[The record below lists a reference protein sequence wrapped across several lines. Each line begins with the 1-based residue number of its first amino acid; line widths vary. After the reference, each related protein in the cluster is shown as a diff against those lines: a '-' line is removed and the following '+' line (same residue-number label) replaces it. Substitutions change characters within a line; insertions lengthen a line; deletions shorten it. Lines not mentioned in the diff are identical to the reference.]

1 VNYPIKTTIPQNSK
15 VYVYQIRTDG
25 WAYTKY
31 NGSYGYLF
39 SQYLSDKQL
48 ATGLP
53 VFQRNYTSLLEIIKA
68 CKAYYAKNNFVYNLA
83 DGARTIPAD
92 LSKLYNN
99 QYYCVDCSS
108 FVTWV
113 LYEYALAH
121 QNSSMKSYFSYQ
133 RSSNTFASIGANG
146 GNAYL
151 EVVSQKG
158 KAMVDLSLTKPGD
171 IIVSPGHVEFF
182 DSYTQNGTEVS
193 LRVYNCGSNASVRT
207 TGVST
212 SATRSLQEI
221 TYILRV
227 RGI

>member
-1 VNYPIKTTIPQNSK
+1 MSSK
-15 VYVYQIRTDG
+15 
-25 WAYTKY
+25 
-31 NGSYGYLF
+31 
-39 SQYLSDKQL
+39 YLSDKPL
-48 ATGLP
+48 ATGLSA
-53 VFQRNYTSLLEIIKA
+53 FQRNHTNLLEIIKA
-68 CKAYYAKNNFVYNLA
+68 CKAYYAKNSFVYSLA

-113 LYEYALAH
+113 LYEYASAR
-121 QNSSMKSYFSYQ
+121 QNTAMKSYFSYQ

-158 KAMVDLSLTKPGD
+158 NSSVNLSLAKPGD
-171 IIVSPGHVEFF
+171 IIVSLGHVEFF
-182 DSYTQNGTEVS
+182 DSYTQNGNEVS

-212 SATRSLQEI
+212 SATRLLQEI

-227 RGI
+227 RGT